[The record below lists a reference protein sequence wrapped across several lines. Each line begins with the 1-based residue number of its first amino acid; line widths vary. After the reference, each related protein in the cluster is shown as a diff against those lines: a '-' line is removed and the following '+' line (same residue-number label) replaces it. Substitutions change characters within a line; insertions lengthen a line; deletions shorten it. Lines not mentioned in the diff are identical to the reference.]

1 MTSTSSSPSRIPA
14 SLRVLG
20 RAARDWYDDWF
31 NQFILNFLAVLSWIT
46 IVLGPP
52 ILFGFYEIAHEM
64 TYGRSG
70 GPGDL
75 FRAAKRYFGVSWL
88 WMTIQVGVA
97 IIALVNMRF
106 YWGLERA
113 WSTIL
118 ASLFFFLGLFWAMM
132 QIYVIPYYMAQKTKS
147 LKLAFKNAALTFL
160 ASPGFTFVLFLVSV
174 FLLLASILFILPLIL
189 GGPALVV
196 LIGARAVQDR
206 LRAFGIIE

>member
-1 MTSTSSSPSRIPA
+1 MTTNAPTSSRIPS

-31 NQFILNFLAVLSWIT
+31 NQFILNFLAALSWIT

-52 ILFGFYEIAHEM
+52 MLFGFYEIAHEM
-64 TYGRSG
+64 THGRSG
-70 GPGDL
+70 GPGEL

-88 WMTIQVGVA
+88 WMLIQTAVA
-97 IIALVNMRF
+97 IVILVNMRF
-106 YWGLERA
+106 YWSLGHG

-132 QIYVIPYYMAQKTKS
+132 QIYVIPYYMAQKKKS

-160 ASPGFTFVLFLVSV
+160 ASPGFTLALFLVSV
-174 FLLLASILFILPLIL
+174 FLLLASIFFILPLIL